1 MKIQADTL
9 YSSLSNEIR
18 LRCLMLLQCEG
29 ELCVC
34 ELTHALALSQPM
46 VSRHLALLR
55 SDGLVQDRR
64 AGQWIYYQINHGL
77 ESWAQE
83 VLSITAAANK
93 SRKPFKQDLSKLHS
107 MADRPQALCCG

>member
-1 MKIQADTL
+1 MKILANTL
-9 YSSLSNEIR
+9 FSAMSNEIR

-34 ELTHALALSQPM
+34 EFTHALGLSQPM

-64 AGQWIYYQINHGL
+64 AGQWIYYQINDEL
-77 ESWAQE
+77 ESWALQ
-83 VLSITAAANK
+83 VLSVTAEANK
-93 SRKPFKQDLSKLHS
+93 RGKPFKQDLLKLNS
-107 MADRPQALCCG
+107 MVDRPQALCCG